1 MAALPADLRAVLK
14 PMIIYSDNTGN
25 GKDTASYVTTTIDY
39 LPLLSEFEIY
49 GTRKYAN
56 SAEQNHQAQY
66 QYYKN
71 GNSKIKYKH
80 NDTSMGADQW
90 LRSVETQFPYHFCY
104 VVSGGGISYRSANNC
119 IGLAPI
125 FHV

>member
-1 MAALPADLRAVLK
+1 MRYSILGSTNVQNGNATTNCPINPVENSFMAALPADLRAVLK

-80 NDTSMGADQW
+80 NDTSMGAD
-90 LRSVETQFPYHFCY
+90 
-104 VVSGGGISYRSANNC
+104 
-119 IGLAPI
+119 
-125 FHV
+125 